1 MTIHYPGP
9 YEIRLFYT
17 ITGGTGVIQHE
28 ARYNC
33 VSPAIQIQARHLRT
47 LMRCD
52 ETTAHLRSTVRLTT
66 GLR

>member
-28 ARYNC
+28 ARYN
-33 VSPAIQIQARHLRT
+33 LRVAGDPEPGT
-47 LMRCD
+47 PFADIERCG
-52 ETTAHLRSTVRLTT
+52 EMIAHLRSTVRLTT